1 MIMSCTPHTSEKKSE
16 EMSKKRMAVIFG
28 ENQQSMVYRYRGAY
42 GKVAE
47 TSVPYG
53 NKSDDQHSNVIPCV

>member
-1 MIMSCTPHTSEKKSE
+1 
-16 EMSKKRMAVIFG
+16 MSKKRMAVIFG